1 MKTFTVIFCLVCS
14 VVAQDS
20 FYDVELFTTTELN
33 EDFANFLNL
42 LPVDTILD
50 IADEHYENNA
60 GLNKTLNYIRTNKFE
75 THWIDLFALR
85 EVNNFLV
92 YVSDSHVNVFGLLNK
107 FAEYF
112 ELSPVDFE
120 FVEFEEPVEKVEFTW
135 GFNALINDVS
145 AVFPKD
151 DLKALFDQKVAEGK
165 EFTEFVQ
172 RFSTDEF
179 KQLLQKLEASSS
191 AEKLLKRFRKHGLDA
206 YKLVQLVLAV
216 FGL

>member
-1 MKTFTVIFCLVCS
+1 M
-14 VVAQDS
+14 
-20 FYDVELFTTTELN
+20 
-33 EDFANFLNL
+33 
-42 LPVDTILD
+42 
-50 IADEHYENNA
+50 
-60 GLNKTLNYIRTNKFE
+60 
-75 THWIDLFALR
+75 
-85 EVNNFLV
+85 
-92 YVSDSHVNVFGLLNK
+92 
-107 FAEYF
+107 
-112 ELSPVDFE
+112 
-120 FVEFEEPVEKVEFTW
+120 EFTW

-179 KQLLQKLEASSS
+179 KQLLQKLEASPS

-206 YKLVQLVLAV
+206 HKLVQLVLAV